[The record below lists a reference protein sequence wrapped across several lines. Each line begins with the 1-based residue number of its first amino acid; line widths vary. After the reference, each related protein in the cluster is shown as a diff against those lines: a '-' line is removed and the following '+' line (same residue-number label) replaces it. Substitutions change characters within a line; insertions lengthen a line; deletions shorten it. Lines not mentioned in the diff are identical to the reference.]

1 MANPVPRVIDALV
14 ETRQR
19 VAEGAPYQWTHQG
32 ACNCGHLA
40 QTLTLLSAA
49 DLHAYALEKSGDWS
63 EHMREHCSSS
73 GYPIDLVIQIMLDAG
88 FTARDLARLETLS
101 DPQILARIPAHLKP
115 LQKNRRDDLLHYL
128 DAWIGLLKA
137 QIEPEQIESNRI
149 AALLCT

>member
-1 MANPVPRVIDALV
+1 MAKPVHRVIDALV

-19 VAEGAPYQWTHQG
+19 VAEGAYYQWTHQG

-40 QTLTLLSAA
+40 QTLTQLSAA

-101 DPQILARIPAHLKP
+101 DPQILARIPAQLKP
-115 LQKNRRDDLLHYL
+115 LQKNRREDLLVYL
-128 DAWIGLLKA
+128 DAWIGLLKVQIEPA
-137 QIEPEQIESNRI
+137 QIETN
-149 AALLCT
+149 ANVALLCT